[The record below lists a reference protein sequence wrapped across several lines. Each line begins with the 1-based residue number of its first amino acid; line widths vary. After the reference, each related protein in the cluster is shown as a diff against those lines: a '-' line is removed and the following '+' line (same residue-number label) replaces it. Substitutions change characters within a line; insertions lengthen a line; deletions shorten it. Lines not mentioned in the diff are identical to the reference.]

1 MPPRPFTYV
10 NQRGSVSIVS
20 SAVTVNTDNVVF
32 SFPNHAFARAWYQ
45 GTLFV
50 RLGQSIPSGT
60 TGTLPI
66 LFETNG
72 VTQAVTKY
80 DGEALTVADL
90 PGTGVF
96 QFWFDRSTNELQI
109 MTGVI

>member
-1 MPPRPFTYV
+1 MPPRRFTWV
-10 NQRGSVSIVS
+10 NQRGSVAIAS

-32 SFPNHAFARAWYQ
+32 TFPNHAFARVWYQ

-50 RLGQSIPSGT
+50 KLGQSIPTDT

-66 LFETNG
+66 LFESNG
-72 VTQAVTKY
+72 VTQAITKY

-96 QFWFDRSTNELQI
+96 QFWFDRGTNELQI
-109 MTGVI
+109 MTGTV